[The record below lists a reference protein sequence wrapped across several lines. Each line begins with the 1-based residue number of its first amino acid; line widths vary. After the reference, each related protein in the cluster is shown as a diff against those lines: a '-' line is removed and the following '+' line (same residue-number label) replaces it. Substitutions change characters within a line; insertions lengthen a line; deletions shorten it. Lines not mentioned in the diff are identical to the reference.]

1 MSAIEVLIVNDKNL
15 DMSIEVDL
23 LESLVTIL
31 NAVPVENV

>member
-1 MSAIEVLIVNDKNL
+1 MSAIEILIVNDKNL

>member
-1 MSAIEVLIVNDKNL
+1 MSAIEILIVNDKNL

-23 LESLVTIL
+23 LESLVTIM